1 MRRPRQSP
9 RSAPYG
15 SQSRPI
21 APATI
26 DRALAPHLDWPPDN
40 CIRRE
45 RTWPRTPSSNMP
57 LTTPSTLLDGVGIFY
72 EVFGPRSA
80 GRSLVFLPTWSI
92 VHSRIWMAQVPYFAR
107 HGFRVLVFDGRG
119 NGRSGRPATGY
130 RTDDFVQDTLSVLD
144 AVGIKTAVLVG
155 ISDGAKWGIQMAAE
169 HPGRVS
175 DLVLIGPSARL
186 SGSQRKDLQS
196 FFSEPVDR
204 DGWNKYN
211 AVYWQR
217 DYRGF
222 LEFFCSQ
229 VISQPHSTK
238 QIEDQIKWGLETTP
252 EVLIATEVEGATPQM
267 AEFVANVRCPVLI
280 VHGTND
286 AIYSVIRR
294 GSAARG

>member
-1 MRRPRQSP
+1 M
-9 RSAPYG
+9 
-15 SQSRPI
+15 
-21 APATI
+21 
-26 DRALAPHLDWPPDN
+26 
-40 CIRRE
+40 
-45 RTWPRTPSSNMP
+45 
-57 LTTPSTLLDGVGIFY
+57 
-72 EVFGPRSA
+72 
-80 GRSLVFLPTWSI
+80 
-92 VHSRIWMAQVPYFAR
+92 PYFAR

-280 VHGTND
+280 LHGTND
-286 AIYSVIRR
+286 AIIPSSVGEALHAAIPQSVMKYIEGGSHGLPGREPVKLIQHFDPQCQMDTETLRTRLGIEKDQRVVVASVGGNESATPSCNASSTVIRKHD
-294 GSAARG
+294 AAYPLCG

>member
-1 MRRPRQSP
+1 M
-9 RSAPYG
+9 
-15 SQSRPI
+15 
-21 APATI
+21 
-26 DRALAPHLDWPPDN
+26 
-40 CIRRE
+40 
-45 RTWPRTPSSNMP
+45 
-57 LTTPSTLLDGVGIFY
+57 DGVGIFY

-222 LEFFCSQ
+222 LEFICSQ
-229 VISQPHSTK
+229 VISDLIPRNRSRTRSRTSRGPSSISLTRLPSGSRMPSSMSWTARVPTVRWRKPVQPLQRGALRKSSSHSDERYCT
-238 QIEDQIKWGLETTP
+238 IY
-252 EVLIATEVEGATPQM
+252 V
-267 AEFVANVRCPVLI
+267 VAA
-280 VHGTND
+280 
-286 AIYSVIRR
+286 AIYVV
-294 GSAARG
+294 GH